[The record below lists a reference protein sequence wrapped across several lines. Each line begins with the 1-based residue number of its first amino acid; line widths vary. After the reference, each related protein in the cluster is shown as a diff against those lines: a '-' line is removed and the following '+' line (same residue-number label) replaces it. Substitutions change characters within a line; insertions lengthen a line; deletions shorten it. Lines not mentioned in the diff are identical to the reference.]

1 MTLYGLDTYL
11 GWDQPEHRDGCKR
24 PSWDVGV
31 RTVEHQ
37 VRDRWSGSYGEE
49 RPKHQCAAAE
59 HCAHGNSFS
68 KLVVRLLCHS
78 CGAAQLITGEDTEDT
93 GTTRSSA
100 HYLAYGLPPRQM
112 AGLLL
117 WPAQPWFDYGR
128 LSSDEPYDFV
138 VTRTKVRQ
146 VTREVVVG
154 QITQG
159 MGKLKGR
166 VWTTLAVPNAEG
178 PYGLRSQIRY
188 AQCNDGR
195 GTGGSPL
202 RTVRAAARWIG
213 ARLAEAEAA
222 AERAS

>member
-1 MTLYGLDTYL
+1 MSLYGLDTYL

-24 PSWDVGV
+24 PSWEIGT
-31 RTVEHQ
+31 RTLEHEYRS
-37 VRDRWSGSYGEE
+37 VDRYAGEPE
-49 RPKHQCAAAE
+49 AKHSCPAE
-59 HCAHGNSFS
+59 SCEHGPWLD
-68 KLVVRLLCHS
+68 KTVVRLVCKS
-78 CGAAQLITGEDTEDT
+78 CGAAHIITGEKTPE
-93 GTTRSSA
+93 TRVSA
-100 HYLAYGLPPRQM
+100 TSVQYLAYGLPPRQM

-117 WPAQPWFDYGR
+117 WPAQPWLDYGR

-138 VTRTKVRQ
+138 VTRTGVKA

-178 PYGLRSQIRY
+178 PYGLSSQIRY